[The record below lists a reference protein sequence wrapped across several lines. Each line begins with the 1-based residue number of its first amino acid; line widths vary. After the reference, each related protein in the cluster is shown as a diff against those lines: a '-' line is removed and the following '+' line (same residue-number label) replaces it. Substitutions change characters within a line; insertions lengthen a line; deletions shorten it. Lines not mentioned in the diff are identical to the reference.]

1 MSAGYPANKRL
12 CLLLTLTSQM
22 PIPPSMPV
30 VQNLV
35 HWFLPPSSTEIS
47 LKYSLRQV
55 KLCAHTHGGRSKTNL
70 FKQRRWSCALLKYVK
85 ISRYCWVQV
94 VHYYFTSCIFSPDL
108 MLFLCRVF
116 RSFSVLWVSEARR
129 SRFWKRS
136 LALMPF
142 WAACLGTSSLPPN
155 VKLPLAPS
163 YTNSTG

>member
-1 MSAGYPANKRL
+1 MSWKTCQQDTQQTNVCVYYLPWHPRCPSLHPCRWCRTWCTGFFLLPALR
-12 CLLLTLTSQM
+12 S
-22 PIPPSMPV
+22 
-30 VQNLV
+30 
-35 HWFLPPSSTEIS
+35 HWNIVWDKSNS
-47 LKYSLRQV
+47 V
-55 KLCAHTHGGRSKTNL
+55 HTHGSRSKTNL

-85 ISRYCWVQV
+85 IRVRV

-155 VKLPLAPS
+155 VKLPLALS